1 MWRAM
6 LFLLCMSEVVFARQL
21 ESFKENPAIECPV
34 EFDSSLE
41 GAGGLLYRRINWS
54 ETCIGVFAVDLKPF
68 EFEDVSSYQNTAEY
82 IGVILGLIAMV
93 KLGFHGVDVQIREDC
108 ISALTWAETGRPRG
122 ELVTNASIVFT
133 LLCVATGLTVRKA
146 THLEAK
152 DNWRCDT
159 LSRTLK
165 PVKEVMID
173 IGRSE
178 YDVIDLSS
186 DKAAM
191 GLFAK
196 CNPGLLI
203 DGKETFSEF
212 WKSVRQYLVVLSSR
226 DL

>member
-1 MWRAM
+1 
-6 LFLLCMSEVVFARQL
+6 
-21 ESFKENPAIECPV
+21 
-34 EFDSSLE
+34 
-41 GAGGLLYRRINWS
+41 
-54 ETCIGVFAVDLKPF
+54 VDLKPF
-68 EFEDVSSYQNTAEY
+68 EFEEVSSYQNTAEY

-93 KLGFHGVDVQIREDC
+93 KLGFQRVDVQIRGDS

-122 ELVTNASIVFT
+122 ELVTNASSVFT
-133 LLCVATGLTVRKA
+133 LLCVATSLTVRKA

-173 IGRSE
+173 IGRGE

-203 DGKETFSEF
+203 DGEEPFSEY